1 MSQMTLLN
9 VKVPTKAHCEIASLE
24 SLSSTSKS
32 AVVRAALI
40 IGLRELDA
48 ISLLSGPERLTR
60 SIVDSERAI
69 KEGK

>member
-32 AVVRAALI
+32 AVARAALI
-40 IGLRELDA
+40 IGLQELGA
-48 ISLLSGPERLTR
+48 INSLAGTDRLTR
-60 SIVDSERAI
+60 RIVDSERAV